1 MNIAVSAS
9 TLQQTGTP
17 QGVPGPARP
26 RAPAHVIR
34 DDAEAIRVAHTLA
47 AAFREGA
54 SERDRAHTRPLE
66 QLDVFSQSGL
76 WSINVPESFGGPEVS
91 YRTLAQVIAI
101 VSAAD
106 PSIGQ
111 IAQNHLGIVAAIRT
125 VSDLEQQALLFGEV
139 LKGTRFGNA
148 FSERGTKRAAD
159 FETKFSDHGDHVIV
173 NGRKFYATGALL
185 AHLVPIVAVDD
196 QGRAW
201 YAIADR
207 NAPGLTVID
216 DWSAFGQRG
225 TASGT
230 VLIEGVRV
238 EKSHLVPAWKGY
250 EAPRSD
256 GAIFQIIQAAVD
268 AGIGRA
274 ALDDTIAFVRT
285 KSRPWIDSGQER
297 ASDDPYT
304 IQAIGDLTIRQ
315 HAAEALL
322 DRAGLAIDAAIAD
335 PSAESVA
342 AAQLAVAES
351 KVLTTEVA
359 IAATNKLFELAGTR
373 STLAEDNLDRHWRNA
388 RTHTLHDPVRW
399 KYAIVGNHALNGVNP
414 PFHAWS

>member
-1 MNIAVSAS
+1 MNVAVDARALGHPRHHGS
-9 TLQQTGTP
+9 
-17 QGVPGPARP
+17 PGPARP
-26 RAPAHVIR
+26 PSPAHVIC
-34 DDAEAIRVAHTLA
+34 DDAEAIAVAETLA
-47 AAFREGA
+47 AAFRGGA
-54 SERDRAHTRPLE
+54 AERDRAHARPLGE
-66 QLDVFSQSGL
+66 LDAFSQSGL
-76 WSINVPESFGGPEVS
+76 WSINVPRDHGGPAVS
-91 YRTLAQVIAI
+91 YRTLARVIAL

-125 VSDLEQQALLFGEV
+125 VSDVAQQRLLFAEV
-139 LKGTRFGNA
+139 LRGTRFGNA

-159 FETKFSDHGDHVIV
+159 FETRFTDRGDHVV
-173 NGRKFYATGALL
+173 VSGQKFYATGALL
-185 AHLVPIVAVDD
+185 AHLVPIVALDE

-201 YAIADR
+201 YAIAERD
-207 NAPGLTVID
+207 APGLTVID
-216 DWSAFGQRG
+216 DWSSFGQRG

-230 VLIEGVRV
+230 VLIEDVRV
-238 EKSHLVPAWKGY
+238 PKTHLVPAWKGY
-250 EAPRSD
+250 EAPTSD
-256 GAIFQIIQAAVD
+256 GAVFQIIQAAVD
-268 AGIGRA
+268 AGIGRE
-274 ALDDTIAFVRT
+274 ALDDTIRFVRH
-285 KSRPWIDSGQER
+285 KARPWVDSGQDR

-322 DRAGLAIDAAIAD
+322 DRAGQALDEAVAR

-342 AAQLAVAES
+342 AAQLAVAEA

-359 IAATNKLFELAGTR
+359 LAAANKLFELSGTR
-373 STLAEDNLDRHWRNA
+373 ATLAAENLDRHWRNA

-414 PFHAWS
+414 PLHAWS